1 VSETEPLRRGAYL
14 HEQRPQ
20 VTSVSWSR
28 FVRFAA
34 VGVVATCVQYALLIL
49 LVRFAGMGATL
60 ASSLGFVA
68 SAAANYLLNYR
79 YTFRSRH
86 PHGPAMLKFASLASV
101 GLLLNAGL
109 MRLLTESAW
118 NYLIAQVL
126 ATAVVLVWNFLG
138 NSLWTFGRQSTSA
151 P

>member
-1 VSETEPLRRGAYL
+1 MSETAP
-14 HEQRPQ
+14 RP
-20 VTSVSWSR
+20 VSWDR

-34 VGVVATCVQYALLIL
+34 VGAAATGIQYVLLVL
-49 LVRFAGMGATL
+49 LVRFAGMGAPL
-60 ASSLGFVA
+60 ASSLGFLA

-86 PHGPAMLKFASLASV
+86 PHGPAVLKFAALASV

-109 MRLLTESAW
+109 MRLLTESGW
-118 NYLIAQVL
+118 NYLIAQVA
-126 ATAVVLVWNFLG
+126 ATAVVLMWNFLG
-138 NSLWTFGRQSTSA
+138 NSLWTFGRHSTTA